1 MTDTALHERQ
11 ARPQP
16 SSLSLLLTAA
26 TAGALLGPADLIAQR
41 ALPYPW
47 ANLANSSAVWALA
60 AFAIGA
66 WTARR
71 RAGRGAWPAATA
83 VVLLLV
89 AVETYYIA
97 AVLFLDNSTSQL
109 WALTTLFWLALAV
122 VAGAA
127 FGTAGG
133 WSIEHAGTRRALGAA
148 LPTAVL
154 LAEAGLLA
162 TRPDNGD
169 AAYRTDSLQ
178 TAAIEVALA
187 VVCLLVATRD
197 ARQRLQSLA
206 LSLPLAAAALVGFR
220 LAGFG
225 Q

>member
-1 MTDTALHERQ
+1 MHTGYALVVI
-11 ARPQP
+11 
-16 SSLSLLLTAA
+16 SSRLTLALTAVA
-26 TAGALLGPADLIAQR
+26 AGALLGPGDLLAQR

-66 WTARR
+66 WTANRR
-71 RAGRGAWPAATA
+71 ERPGAWPAAAA

-89 AVETYYIA
+89 AVETYYVA

-109 WALTTLFWLALAV
+109 WAPTTLFWLGLAV
-122 VAGAA
+122 VAGAT

-133 WSIEHAGTRRALGAA
+133 WSREGVGLRRALGAA

-169 AAYRTDSLQ
+169 AAYRTDNLQ
-178 TAAIEVALA
+178 TAAIEAALA
-187 VVCLLVATRD
+187 VLCLLVAARD
-197 ARQRLQSLA
+197 TRQRVHALA
-206 LSLPLAAAALVGFR
+206 LSLPLAATALTAFR